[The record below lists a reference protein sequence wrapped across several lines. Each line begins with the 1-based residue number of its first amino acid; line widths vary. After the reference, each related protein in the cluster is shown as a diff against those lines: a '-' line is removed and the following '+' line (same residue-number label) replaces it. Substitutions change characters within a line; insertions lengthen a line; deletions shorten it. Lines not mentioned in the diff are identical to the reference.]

1 MQTLLSRG
9 DIRLLRYLSTQRVST
24 PSKLSETTG
33 LRRATISRGL
43 SLLSDLGL
51 VQAERKG
58 RAKIVGLSD
67 AKHTTLMRNMIVH
80 NPNLRYELLLNG
92 KSLDVLAAIH
102 LLNLCTVKEIEQFSQ
117 VSHVTVIALLSRYK
131 ELGVVRKRNMMYG
144 LGARYGMLGDFL
156 REFRSYTNLRTLQ
169 QEAPDAAVV
178 WERDRDVLFR
188 SSNSLEGRF
197 QSSAFSAFPRFGV
210 DLFLAGGGYF
220 FYSPR
225 REPIG
230 PAESVLHAILAAESP
245 RERTLILIMM
255 KKADFKADRLQWLS
269 RVYGAEALAQAYLEY
284 LETMGRIRQPGFP
297 DWREFSRRMGEYA

>member
-80 NPNLRYELLLNG
+80 NPNLRYELLLKG

-102 LLNLCTVKEIEQFSQ
+102 LLNLSTVKEIEQFSQ
-117 VSHVTVIALLSRYK
+117 VSHVTVIDLLSRYK
-131 ELGVVRKRNMMYG
+131 ELGVVKKRNRMYG
-144 LGARYGMLGDFL
+144 LGSRYGMLGDFL

-169 QEAPDAAVV
+169 QDSPDAAVV

-197 QSSAFSAFPRFGV
+197 EPSAFSAFPSFGV
-210 DLFLAGGGYF
+210 DLFLA
-220 FYSPR
+220 
-225 REPIG
+225 
-230 PAESVLHAILAAESP
+230 
-245 RERTLILIMM
+245 
-255 KKADFKADRLQWLS
+255 
-269 RVYGAEALAQAYLEY
+269 
-284 LETMGRIRQPGFP
+284 
-297 DWREFSRRMGEYA
+297 